1 MNRLKN
7 RHYRLAILF
16 SCFGITVFSS
26 CSPLKSSPK
35 EEKHQM
41 ELTLHEIQT
50 NLDDLRHD
58 VHCFK
63 TEMQILDGKIK
74 HHENALSGLKQG
86 YFEKQENRL
95 EDLNK
100 VVIELEKKMTNM
112 QFSHQGESKD
122 IKQLSAHANETS
134 SALAQYKDRISE
146 LERQLMT
153 QNRKFEEIVKLKG
166 TLEALSRA
174 IESDGSRGQLKI
186 YKVKAGD
193 SLEKIAKAHQTNVEY
208 LKRLNNL
215 EQDLIVVGQEMKVPN
230 P

>member
-1 MNRLKN
+1 MRYLKPMKN
-7 RHYRLAILF
+7 HLLACVCASLAL
-16 SCFGITVFSS
+16 FSS

-58 VHCFK
+58 VHCFQ

-86 YFEKQENRL
+86 YLEKQEGRL
-95 EDLNK
+95 DEINK
-100 VVIELEKKMTNM
+100 VVSELEKRIANL
-112 QFSHQGESKD
+112 QSSHQSESKD
-122 IKQLSAHANETS
+122 IKQLTSHANETS
-134 SALAQYKDRISE
+134 SALTQYKDRINE
-146 LERQLMT
+146 LERQLLT
-153 QNRKFEEIVKLKG
+153 QNRKFDEIVKLKG
-166 TLEALSRA
+166 TLESLAKA
-174 IESDGSRGQLKI
+174 IESDGSRQQMKI

-193 SLEKIAKAHQTNVEY
+193 SLEKIAKAHQTNVDY
-208 LKRLNNL
+208 LKKLNNL